1 MAASEKTEIRWRKN
15 TRETKKKREK
25 REKRKKRKKK
35 REKKREE
42 EREEERETKERR
54 AALSIADNGSQREL
68 ASLRKSLT

>member
-25 REKRKKRKKK
+25 RKKRKKRKKK
-35 REKKREE
+35 REKKRE

>member
-25 REKRKKRKKK
+25 RKKRKKRKKK
-35 REKKREE
+35 REKK
-42 EREEERETKERR
+42 REEERETKERR